1 MQVIGIRVQVPGSSS
16 SWEEEEVLYLP
27 LLNCSQLMESE
38 LTGSLHVVLEWLNC
52 KHQIPI
58 STTPRPGAS
67 GMLWVVSFLRA
78 MPHLMG
84 CWMAATAAC
93 SHEEDAW
100 RSAIYFHFSSPPH
113 YCVFLASHL
122 YSHWQSECWGVLL
135 GQGSPCS
142 GQGGGRPGWCPRALA
157 GLCAPASLPCSWGRH
172 SHPVQLGTHC
182 SSYCPAPWCTAPP
195 ARKSSPSAASA
206 RPCRDGATC
215 ASAHWSVSLCCCT
228 EGLGSASQLLVGREG
243 LINGKCVLEFTLN

>member
-1 MQVIGIRVQVPGSSS
+1 MA
-16 SWEEEEVLYLP
+16 
-27 LLNCSQLMESE
+27 E
-38 LTGSLHVVLEWLNC
+38 LQAADP
-52 KHQIPI
+52 HQHHP
-58 STTPRPGAS
+58 TAS

-84 CWMAATAAC
+84 CWIAGAAAC

-100 RSAIYFHFSSPPH
+100 RSAVYFHFSSPPH
-113 YCVFLASHL
+113 YCVFWLPIFTLTGSV
-122 YSHWQSECWGVLL
+122 SVGGFSWGRGAPAAGRGVG
-135 GQGSPCS
+135 GQDGVPH
-142 GQGGGRPGWCPRALA
+142 
-157 GLCAPASLPCSWGRH
+157 APASLPCSWGRH

-182 SSYCPAPWCTAPP
+182 GSYCPAPWCTAPP

-228 EGLGSASQLLVGREG
+228 EGLCSASQLLVCREG

>member
-1 MQVIGIRVQVPGSSS
+1 MA
-16 SWEEEEVLYLP
+16 
-27 LLNCSQLMESE
+27 E
-38 LTGSLHVVLEWLNC
+38 LQAPDP
-52 KHQIPI
+52 HQHHP
-58 STTPRPGAS
+58 TAS

-100 RSAIYFHFSSPPH
+100 RSAVYFHFSSPPH

-122 YSHWQSECWGVLL
+122 YSHWQCEHWE
-135 GQGSPCS
+135 GSPGAGEPLQRAGGWEARMVSPCLGWPPCTCS
-142 GQGGGRPGWCPRALA
+142 SAL
-157 GLCAPASLPCSWGRH
+157 LLGRH

-206 RPCRDGATC
+206 QPCRDGATC